1 MRAVPRSS
9 RLSQWFFDYTAA
21 GSVLVIPF
29 PRKPADEDPAVYK
42 TMFDQ
47 ARDARFVL
55 DSNALILHAN
65 PSAARL
71 FGATEGALY
80 RVPFSELIAPTDRPS
95 FLGALAA
102 VKTPPSRAGPLAL
115 DGRFSDGSVFPIEVD
130 VVHGTKD
137 RYGVVVRER
146 RAAPSGGAAAPG
158 RFNPGQLLIAGRIQ
172 ELV

>member
-1 MRAVPRSS
+1 MRGTPRSGK
-9 RLSQWFFDYTAA
+9 LSQRLFDYTLA

-29 PRKPADEDPAVYK
+29 LRKPAEEDPAVYK

-47 ARDARFVL
+47 ASDARFVL
-55 DSNALILHAN
+55 DSNAVILHAN

-80 RVPFSELIAPTDRPS
+80 GVPFSELITPAERPS

-115 DGRFSDGSVFPIEVD
+115 EGRFSDGSAFPIEVD

-137 RYGVVVRER
+137 RYGVVVRQR
-146 RAAPSGGAAAPG
+146 KAGPPSGPAAPG